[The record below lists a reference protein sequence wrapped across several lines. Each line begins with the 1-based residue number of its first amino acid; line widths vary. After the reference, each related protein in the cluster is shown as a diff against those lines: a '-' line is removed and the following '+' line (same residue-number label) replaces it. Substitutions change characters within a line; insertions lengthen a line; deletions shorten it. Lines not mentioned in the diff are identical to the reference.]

1 MLSLILSIVTILLL
15 VVVCFYF
22 YKKFSNI
29 SFTFDLSDY
38 YTKQEVDNLLTSVK
52 GPQGP
57 VGPKGPQG
65 PVGPKGPQGPKG
77 AQGPQGPKGTDAIIM
92 DGKEKLDGHVVV
104 ELLNDLPEISL
115 PDTKV
120 KADSFY
126 QA

>member
-1 MLSLILSIVTILLL
+1 MLSLILSIVAILSI

-38 YTKQEVDNLLTSVK
+38 YTKQEVDNLLTSVR

-57 VGPKGPQG
+57 
-65 PVGPKGPQGPKG
+65 
-77 AQGPQGPKGTDAIIM
+77 
-92 DGKEKLDGHVVV
+92 KEKLDGHDVV

-115 PDTKV
+115 PNTKV

-126 QA
+126 QV